1 MRMNHP
7 ILIGIASTIL
17 GVAVGVLSVF
27 WFLDAGS
34 YVPAPWIFT
43 FLFPFAAA
51 IFGLFSSTVGL
62 YEILREKPRER
73 SQLLGALL
81 GAVNILLSVA
91 VFAFWGLVASLML
104 FIPR

>member
-43 FLFPFAAA
+43 FLFP
-51 IFGLFSSTVGL
+51 
-62 YEILREKPRER
+62 LRRQSLAFFHR
-73 SQLLGALL
+73 
-81 GAVNILLSVA
+81 LSA
-91 VFAFWGLVASLML
+91 CTKS
-104 FIPR
+104 